1 MKGLKLTSAIVL
13 LSFMVIN
20 PRVNAQEL
28 PDTNVTPQIEKFQV
42 ESNPNPNLRE
52 DEQQAVNYL
61 RQGFSL
67 FKNKNYPEAIKA
79 FNEVIKIQPNN
90 QYGYFGRGVS
100 YFQLK
105 QYQQAKTDLDKTI
118 ELDNSIAHAYFY
130 RGITNYML
138 DNTNNAITDLQ
149 TAARLFDRDGNTKL
163 AQTSRDL
170 IRRMRNA

>member
-1 MKGLKLTSAIVL
+1 MKGLKALSAIVV
-13 LSFMVIN
+13 LSFMVIS
-20 PRVNAQEL
+20 PRVNAQTF
-28 PDTNVTPQIEKFQV
+28 PNTNIKRQTEKLQV
-42 ESNPNPNLRE
+42 ESNSNQ
-52 DEQQAVNYL
+52 DKAISYFK
-61 RQGFSL
+61 QGLSL
-67 FKNKNYPEAIKA
+67 LGAKKYPEAIKA
-79 FNEVIKIQPNN
+79 FNEVIRIQPNN
-90 QYGYFGRGVS
+90 PYGYLGRGLS
-100 YFQLK
+100 YFRLK